1 MTLDIMQITEIL
13 KYIES
18 NINSAFFYTP
28 NIYTK
33 GESYLFKKPS
43 IIFKG
48 KGKKEVE
55 EILIQADELSQNSN
69 YIGFA
74 TIPYEIGYYFQ
85 PKEINNSYL
94 EETELCFYFYEKR
107 NVEIISSNDIQFD
120 KVENY
125 LNSKAKTKDFKLDIT
140 KDEYVEKIN
149 KIKKYISDGDTYQI
163 NFTTKAKFSF
173 NGKITSLFLNGIFNQ
188 SANYSVLI
196 NTDNT
201 FLLSFSPELFFK
213 TDYKTIYSK
222 PMKGT
227 LKRKGN
233 PFEDK
238 KLAASLLKDEKNL
251 AENVMIVDLMRN
263 DIGRIA
269 NIDSVKV
276 DKLYEVEKY
285 ETLYQLTS
293 TVIGEL
299 KEKKLSQI
307 FKNLFPSGSITGAPK
322 IRSMQIIAELEK
334 SPRNLYTGSIGLI
347 TNENAIFNIPIRTIS
362 IDKKT
367 MQGELGLG
375 SGIVWDSDPEN
386 EFEEVLLKGRFI
398 TNPLTYFELLET
410 LLFENGNYFLL
421 DYHLNRLKSSVDY
434 FLFKYEEA
442 KIDNALKNISTKFE
456 PNKKYKVR
464 LLLSKWGNTKVELQ
478 EITNHKKNAKIILSK
493 IERCDIEKFLYH
505 KTTYRPWDEEL
516 KKANPKG
523 FDEVLFINE
532 NDQLLEGAI
541 SNIVI
546 ENNNKRFTPPL
557 ELGILNGCYRQY
569 LLDKDL
575 CKEKLLTIKDLHTA
589 DKVILCNSV
598 RKEISVN
605 EIFDQIGT
613 KLFTA

>member
-1 MTLDIMQITEIL
+1 MQITDIL
-13 KYIES
+13 NYIEA
-18 NINSAFFYTP
+18 NTNSAFFYTP
-28 NIYTK
+28 NLYEEGK
-33 GESYLFKKPS
+33 SYFFKKPFE
-43 IIFKG
+43 ILKG
-48 KGKKEVE
+48 KGKKEIE
-55 EILIQADELSQNSN
+55 EILIQSDKLSQNSN
-69 YIGFA
+69 YVGFA

-85 PKEINNSYL
+85 PKEIKNSYL
-94 EETELCFYFYEKR
+94 QQTEICFYFYKKEDVKIVKSD
-107 NVEIISSNDIQFD
+107 NLLFD
-120 KVENY
+120 DTERYFQSIPRVSD
-125 LNSKAKTKDFKLDIT
+125 LKLDISKT
-140 KDEYVEKIN
+140 EYIN
-149 KIKKYISDGDTYQI
+149 KIKRVKKYISEGDTYQI

-173 NGKITSLFLNGIFNQ
+173 NGEITSLFLNGIFNQ

-201 FLLSFSPELFFK
+201 FLLSFSPELFFE
-213 TDYKTIYSK
+213 TDYKKIISK

-227 LKRKGN
+227 VKRKAN
-233 PFEDK
+233 PYEDK
-238 KLAASLLKDEKNL
+238 DLVNSLLRDEKNL

-269 NIDSVKV
+269 EIDSVKV
-276 DKLYEVEKY
+276 EKLYEVEKY

-293 TVIGEL
+293 TVVGKL

-375 SGIVWDSDPEN
+375 SGIVWDSEPEN

-398 TNPLTYFELLET
+398 TNPSTYFELLET
-410 LLFENGNYFLL
+410 LLFERGKYFLL
-421 DYHLNRLKSSVDY
+421 DYHLNRLKSSADY
-434 FLFKYEEA
+434 FLFKYEKA
-442 KIDNALKNISTKFE
+442 KIIDALKSISTKCE
-456 PNKKYKVR
+456 PSKKYKIR
-464 LLLSKWGNTKVELQ
+464 LLFNKWGNAKVELQ
-478 EITNHKKNAKIILSK
+478 QITNHKKNAKVILSK

-516 KKANPKG
+516 QKANQKG

-546 ENNNKRFTPPL
+546 EKNNKRFTPLL

-569 LLDKDL
+569 LLDRDL
-575 CKEKLLTIKDLHTA
+575 CKEKILTVKDLHTA
-589 DKVILCNSV
+589 EKIILCNSV

-605 EIFDQIGT
+605 EIYDQIGT